1 MSEFT
6 GPGVVDHARH
16 TPYSRPGKHA
26 ALLDEALGCYSATG
40 LAAESVLVEMV
51 SGLAR
56 NLVVHYRGSG
66 EELPAATADDIN
78 LRWVEDILDT
88 DQSRHGAP
96 LKAVRAVTDRVQGCC
111 RDHTLLSVS
120 ALRQLGFPARSRVG
134 FASYFVP
141 GWNADHVVVETW
153 IGGRWV
159 RFDPEIEA
167 PSEAMPTPAD
177 IPAGPGAPFLTAA
190 EVWLGHRGGSLDV
203 SRFGVGESPAPSG
216 DWFVFCYVIGEVAHR
231 FGDEL
236 LLWDVWGAMSND
248 LASADPEAIALVDE
262 VATLLVAADK
272 GDRDAEA
279 ELLARYLSDP
289 RLHPGETV
297 RCLDP
302 RGPEAEVLLDR

>member
-16 TPYSRPGKHA
+16 TPYSRPGKYA
-26 ALLDEALGCYSATG
+26 ALLDEALGCHRAADLAT
-40 LAAESVLVEMV
+40 ERVLLEMV
-51 SGLAR
+51 SSLAR

-66 EELPAATADDIN
+66 HPLPAATQSDIN

-96 LKAVRAVTDRVQGCC
+96 LRTVRAVTERVQGCC
-111 RDHTLLSVS
+111 RDHSLLSVS

-134 FASYFVP
+134 FASYFAP
-141 GWNADHVVVETW
+141 AWFTDHVVAELW

-159 RFDPEIEA
+159 RFDPEIDGPGA
-167 PSEAMPTPAD
+167 ALATPAD
-177 IPAGPGAPFLTAA
+177 LPSGPGAPFLTAA
-190 EVWLGHRGGSLDV
+190 QAWLGHRDGSLDV
-203 SRFGVGESPAPSG
+203 SRFGVGEGLNLSG
-216 DWFVFCYVIGEVAHR
+216 DWFVHRYVIAEVAHR

-236 LLWDVWGAMSND
+236 LLWDTWGAMSND
-248 LASADPEAIALVDE
+248 LSTAAPDAITLVDA
-262 VATLLVAADK
+262 VAGLLIAADQ

-279 ELLARYLSDP
+279 ELLARYLGDP
-289 RLHPGETV
+289 RLHPGGTV

-302 RGPEAEVLLDR
+302 RGEVAEVLLER